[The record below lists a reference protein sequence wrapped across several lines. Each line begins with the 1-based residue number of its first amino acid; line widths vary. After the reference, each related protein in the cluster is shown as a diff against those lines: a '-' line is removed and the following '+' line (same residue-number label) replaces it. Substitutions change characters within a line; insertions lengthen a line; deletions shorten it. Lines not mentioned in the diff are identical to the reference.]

1 MQIKKMDFTIIRYKQ
16 LITALQDA
24 GYSFQTF
31 SEYLET
37 PTLKAVIL
45 RHDVEK
51 NIGNAVQLGAV
62 LHQAGIKGT
71 FFIRLL
77 NQKNF
82 TESVLQLAEQGHE
95 IGYHYDDLTACK
107 GNYEQAIQRFS
118 ANLEKLRTLAPV
130 QTIVA
135 EGAPLSKHDNRTLWQ
150 HYNYRDYGII
160 GEPYFD
166 VDFSRVLYLTDTG
179 RRWDGYNVSVRDK
192 IPGHQE
198 RWEREGLVFH
208 STKDIIKALPSTP
221 IVPINAQRCLSSPI
235 NAKRC
240 LSVAEGMFTFHPQ
253 RWHPFGIAWLK
264 ELVLQRVKN
273 VVKRFKVRRSS

>member
-1 MQIKKMDFTIIRYKQ
+1 MDFTINRYKQ
-16 LITALQDA
+16 LITALQNA

-31 SEYLET
+31 SEYLEN
-37 PTLKAVIL
+37 PTIKAVIL

-51 NIGNAVQLGAV
+51 KLSNAVVLGAI
-62 LHQAGIKGT
+62 LQEAGIKGT

-82 TESVLQLAEQGHE
+82 ETSVLKLVAQGHE

-107 GNYEQAIQRFS
+107 GNYGQAIQRFA

-198 RWEREGLVFH
+198 RWEREGLIFH

-221 IVPINAQRCLSSPI
+221 LRQRKRQRCLSAEVTEPVECTEI
-235 NAKRC
+235 RL
-240 LSVAEGMFTFHPQ
+240 LSVVEIMFTFHPQ

-264 ELVLQRVKN
+264 ELVLQRLKN
-273 VVKRFKVRRSS
+273 VVKRFWVGRC